1 MPELPEVETVVR
13 TLEYLIGGLKITDIE
28 IHYLPIVSGDIES
41 FRKALINKRFTGFA
55 RRGKYAL
62 YTVEDVIL
70 MVHLRMEGRF
80 YVRNESQPMDKHT
93 HAVFHLDNGLYLH
106 YHDVRKFGRLEIF
119 APDQIDQRLAKLG
132 LEPFDSRLT
141 GYYLKKMASERQI
154 GLKTFLLDQ
163 RFVAGIGNI
172 YADEICFCA
181 RLHPESAVSK
191 ISYKR
196 FNEIADCIKMIM
208 SQAIADGGTTIR
220 SYTSSL
226 GVSGRFQL
234 SLNVHMRKGKPCRV
248 CQEPIIKIRV
258 SGRGTYLCQNCQHRI
273 KD

>member
-13 TLEYLIGGLKITDIE
+13 TLEFLIGGLRITKIDIL
-28 IHYLPIVSGDIES
+28 YPSIVSGDNDAFCS
-41 FRKALINKRFTGFA
+41 DLINKRFTGFS

-62 YTVEDVIL
+62 YTLEDVVL

-80 YVRNESQPMDKHT
+80 YLVDAHSPIDKHT
-93 HAVFHLDNGLYLH
+93 HAIFHLDNGKELH
-106 YHDVRKFGRLEIF
+106 YNDVRKFGRLEIVN
-119 APDQIDQRLAKLG
+119 PNEIDIRLNSLG
-132 LEPFDSRLT
+132 LEPFDSRLS
-141 GYYLKKMASERQI
+141 GHYLKKMAGMRNI

-181 RLHPESAVSK
+181 KLHPESIVNK
-191 ISYKR
+191 ISLKR

-234 SLNVHMRKGKPCRV
+234 NLNVHMRKGEACRV
-248 CQEPIIKIRV
+248 CGQDIIKTRV
-258 SGRGTYLCQNCQHRI
+258 SGRGTYVCQRCQKRI
-273 KD
+273 GD

>member
-13 TLEYLIGGLKITDIE
+13 TLEYLIGGCRITGIDI
-28 IHYLPIVSGDIES
+28 IYAPIVGNDVDS
-41 FRKALINKRFTGFA
+41 FSASLINKRFTGFS

-62 YTVEDVIL
+62 YTLEDVVL

-80 YVRNESQPMDKHT
+80 YVMDGDAPIAKHT
-93 HAVFHLDNGLYLH
+93 HVVFHLDNGKQLH
-106 YHDVRKFGRLEIF
+106 YHDVRKFGRMEVLRL
-119 APDQIDQRLAKLG
+119 DQIEDRLSMLG
-132 LEPFDSRLT
+132 LEPFDPRLS
-141 GYYLKKMASERQI
+141 GYYLKKMAGQRDI

-181 RLHPESAVSK
+181 HLHPESIVRK
-191 ISYKR
+191 ISLKR
-196 FNEIADCIKMIM
+196 FNDIADCIKMIM

-234 SLNVHMRKGKPCRV
+234 NLNVHMRKGEACRV
-248 CQEPIIKIRV
+248 CNEKIIKTKV
-258 SGRGTYLCQNCQHRI
+258 SGRGTYICLRCQKRI
-273 KD
+273 KP

>member
-13 TLEYLIGGLKITDIE
+13 TLEFLIGGLKITGIDVL
-28 IHYLPIVSGDIES
+28 YPPIVKGDVSS
-41 FRKALINKRFTGFA
+41 FSSALINKRFTGFS

-62 YTVEDVIL
+62 YTIEDVVL

-80 YVRNESQPMDKHT
+80 YVMDHDSPIAKHT
-93 HAVFHLDNGLYLH
+93 HVIFHLENGKQLH
-106 YHDVRKFGRLEIF
+106 YHDVRKFGRMEVLMP
-119 APDQIDQRLAKLG
+119 ADVNDRLSMLG
-132 LEPFDSRLT
+132 LEPFDSRLS
-141 GYYLKKMASERQI
+141 GHYLKKMAGNRDI

-181 RLHPESAVSK
+181 RLHPETNVRK
-191 ISYKR
+191 ISLKR
-196 FNEIADCIKMIM
+196 FNEIANCIKMIM

-220 SYTSSL
+220 TYTSSL

-234 SLNVHMRKGKPCRV
+234 SLNVHMRKGEPCRI
-248 CQEPIIKIRV
+248 CAQTIIKTRV
-258 SGRGTYLCQNCQHRI
+258 SGRGTYVCQRCQKRI
-273 KD
+273 AD

>member
-13 TLEYLIGGLKITDIE
+13 TLEYLIGGCRITKIDIV
-28 IHYLPIVSGDIES
+28 YPPIVSGNKDAFCS
-41 FRKALINKRFTGFA
+41 DLINKRFTGFS

-62 YTVEDVIL
+62 YTLEDVIL

-80 YVRNESQPMDKHT
+80 YVVDAGTPIAKHT
-93 HAVFHLDNGLYLH
+93 HAVFHLDNEKELH
-106 YHDVRKFGRLEIF
+106 YHDVRKFGRLEILRS
-119 APDQIDQRLAKLG
+119 DEVDTRLSNLG
-132 LEPFDSRLT
+132 LEPFDKKMT
-141 GYYLKKMASERQI
+141 GHYLKKMAGSRDI

-181 RLHPESAVSK
+181 RLHPESAVRK
-191 ISYKR
+191 ISLKR
-196 FNEIADCIKMIM
+196 FNDVADCIKMIM

-234 SLNVHMRKGKPCRV
+234 SLNVHMRKGEACRV
-248 CQEPIIKIRV
+248 CGQEIIKTRV
-258 SGRGTYLCQNCQHRI
+258 SGRGTYICQRCQKRI
-273 KD
+273 ED

>member
-13 TLEYLIGGLKITDIE
+13 TLEYLIGGLRITDIDVL
-28 IHYLPIVSGDIES
+28 YPPIVSGNVNAFS
-41 FRKALINKRFTGFA
+41 SALINKRFTGFS

-62 YTVEDVIL
+62 YTLEDIVL

-80 YVRNESQPMDKHT
+80 YVLDHNAPIDKHT
-93 HAVFHLDNGLYLH
+93 HLIFHLENGKQLH
-106 YHDVRKFGRLEIF
+106 YNDVRKFGRLEVLL
-119 APDQIDQRLAKLG
+119 PQDIDSRLAALG
-132 LEPFDSRLT
+132 LEPFDKKLT
-141 GYYLKKMASERQI
+141 GHYLRKMAQKRDI

-181 RLHPESAVSK
+181 RLHPETNVRK
-191 ISYKR
+191 ISLKR
-196 FNEIADCIKMIM
+196 FNELANCIKMIM

-234 SLNVHMRKGKPCRV
+234 NLNVHMRKGEACRS
-248 CQEPIIKIRV
+248 CGQTIIKTRV
-258 SGRGTYLCQNCQHRI
+258 SGRGTYLCLRCQKRI
-273 KD
+273 AD

>member
-13 TLEYLIGGLKITDIE
+13 TLEFLIGGLKITDIDV
-28 IHYLPIVSGDIES
+28 HYMPIVSGDIDA
-41 FRKALINKRFTGFA
+41 FRQSLINKRFTGFS

-80 YVRNESQPMDKHT
+80 YVRDERNPTDKHT
-93 HAVFHLDNGLYLH
+93 HAVFHLDNGRFLH
-106 YHDVRKFGRLEIF
+106 YHDVRKFGRLEIVR
-119 APDQIDQRLAKLG
+119 PDQISRRLSTLG
-132 LEPFDSRLT
+132 IEPFDPQMS
-141 GYYLKKMASERQI
+141 GYTLKKLASSRQI

-163 RFVAGIGNI
+163 RFVCGIGNI

-181 RLHPESAVSK
+181 RLHPESPVSK
-191 ISYKR
+191 ISLKR
-196 FNEIADCIKMIM
+196 FNEVADCIKMVM

-234 SLNVHMRKGKPCRV
+234 RLNVHMRKGEPCHV
-248 CQEPIIKIRV
+248 CGDPIIKTRV
-258 SGRGTYLCQNCQHRI
+258 SGRGTYVCLRCQKRI

>member
-13 TLEYLIGGLKITDIE
+13 TLQYLIGGLRITDID
-28 IHYLPIVSGDIES
+28 IIYPPIVTGDNEAFS
-41 FRKALINKRFTGFA
+41 SSLINKRFTGFS

-62 YTVEDVIL
+62 YTLEDIVL

-80 YVRNESQPMDKHT
+80 YLVDAGTPIDKHT
-93 HAVFHLDNGLYLH
+93 HAVFHLDNGKQLH
-106 YHDVRKFGRLEIF
+106 YNDVRKFGRLEIVK
-119 APDQIDQRLAKLG
+119 PHEIDIRLKLLG
-132 LEPFDSRLT
+132 LEPFDPRLT
-141 GYYLKKMASERQI
+141 GHYLKKKAGSRDI

-181 RLHPESAVSK
+181 KLHPESVVRK
-191 ISYKR
+191 ISLKR

-234 SLNVHMRKGKPCRV
+234 NLNVHMRKGESCRV
-248 CQEPIIKIRV
+248 CGQEIVKTRV
-258 SGRGTYLCQNCQHRI
+258 SGRGTYVCQRCQKRI
-273 KD
+273 ED

>member
-13 TLEYLIGGLKITDIE
+13 TLEYLIGGLRITDID
-28 IHYLPIVSGDIES
+28 ILYPPIVNGDIPAFS
-41 FRKALINKRFTGFA
+41 SALINKRFTGFA

-62 YTVEDVIL
+62 YTCEDVVL

-80 YVRNESQPMDKHT
+80 YVLDKDSPISKHT
-93 HAVFHLDNGLYLH
+93 HAVFHLENGKELH
-106 YHDVRKFGRLEIF
+106 YHDVRKFGRLEILR
-119 APDQIDQRLAKLG
+119 PQDIDIRLSALG
-132 LEPFDSRLT
+132 LEPFDKRLT
-141 GYYLKKMASERQI
+141 GHYLRKIADKKNI

-163 RFVAGIGNI
+163 RYVAGIGNI

-181 RLHPESAVSK
+181 KLHPETSVGK
-191 ISYKR
+191 ISLKR
-196 FNEIADCIKMIM
+196 FNEIAGCIKMIM

-234 SLNVHMRKGKPCRV
+234 SLNVHMRKDEDCRV
-248 CQEPIIKIRV
+248 CGQKIIKTRV
-258 SGRGTYLCQNCQHRI
+258 SGRGTYVCLHCQKRI

>member
-13 TLEYLIGGLKITDIE
+13 TLEYLIGGLRITGIDILYPSIVSTDIQTF
-28 IHYLPIVSGDIES
+28 SS
-41 FRKALINKRFTGFA
+41 ALINKRFTGFS

-62 YTVEDVIL
+62 YTCEDVVL

-80 YVRNESQPMDKHT
+80 YIVDKGTPAAKHT
-93 HAVFHLDNGLYLH
+93 HAVFHLENGKELH
-106 YHDVRKFGRLEIF
+106 YHDVRKFGRLEILR
-119 APDQIDQRLAKLG
+119 PEDIEVRLSALG
-132 LEPFDSRLT
+132 LEPFDTRLT
-141 GYYLKKMASERQI
+141 GHYLKKTAGTRNI

-181 RLHPESAVSK
+181 RLHPETTVSK
-191 ISYKR
+191 ISLKR
-196 FNEIADCIKMIM
+196 FNEIAVCIKMIM
-208 SQAIADGGTTIR
+208 NKAIADGGTTIR

-234 SLNVHMRKGKPCRV
+234 NLNVHMRKGEDCRV
-248 CQEPIIKIRV
+248 CGQKIIKTRV
-258 SGRGTYLCQNCQHRI
+258 SGRGTYVCLKCQKQI